1 MRKFIPLALSLLLLL
16 SAAGC
21 SAEQGAEPEKVS
33 KTTMMLDTVI
43 TITLYNWTDASTID
57 LAFEEIA
64 RLEGILSVEQ
74 EGSDLDRLAKAAGKE
89 WVEIA
94 PETEELLRQ
103 AKEYTALSE
112 GHFDVTIGPLVALWD
127 IHDGTG
133 HLPSQ
138 EELDAVLP
146 LISSDDLLVEEGR
159 AYLAREGMIANLGA
173 IAKGY
178 IADKVKE
185 VLMDQGVA
193 HAVLDLGHNILL
205 IGDKT
210 QGQGF
215 TVAIRDPNSQ
225 ENPYVDIVS
234 ATDKSVV
241 TSGID
246 QRNFTEEGKTYHHI
260 LDPFTGFPAD
270 NGLASVTILS
280 NTSAQGDA
288 LSTSCFLLGPEKG
301 MALVESLEDVEA
313 LFVTTDGQLL
323 PSSGYEAYRAEQ

>member
-1 MRKFIPLALSLLLLL
+1 MRKYIALVLSLFLLL

-21 SAEQGAEPEKVS
+21 GTEQGAEPEKVS

-43 TITLYNWTDASTID
+43 TITLYDWTDASTID

-64 RLEGILSVEQ
+64 RLEDILSVEQ

-89 WVEIA
+89 WVEIT
-94 PETEELLRQ
+94 PETEEVLRQ

-112 GHFDVTIGPLVALWD
+112 GRFDVTVGPLVDLWD

-133 HLPSQ
+133 HLPTQ

-146 LISSDDLLVEEGR
+146 LIRSDDLLVEEGR
-159 AYLAREGMIANLGA
+159 AYLVREGMIANLGA

-185 VLMDQGVA
+185 VLLDQGVA

-205 IGDKT
+205 IGDKA

-215 TVAIRDPNSQ
+215 TVAIQDPNSQ
-225 ENPYVDIVS
+225 ENSYVDIVS

-246 QRNFTEEGKTYHHI
+246 QRNFTYEGKTYHHI

-288 LSTSCFLLGPEKG
+288 LSTSCFLLGPEQG

>member
-1 MRKFIPLALSLLLLL
+1 M
-16 SAAGC
+16 
-21 SAEQGAEPEKVS
+21 
-33 KTTMMLDTVI
+33 D
-43 TITLYNWTDASTID
+43 
-57 LAFEEIA
+57 
-64 RLEGILSVEQ
+64 
-74 EGSDLDRLAKAAGKE
+74 
-89 WVEIA
+89 
-94 PETEELLRQ
+94 
-103 AKEYTALSE
+103 
-112 GHFDVTIGPLVALWD
+112 LWD

-133 HLPSQ
+133 HLPTQ

-146 LISSDDLLVEEGR
+146 LIRSDDLLVEEGR

-185 VLMDQGVA
+185 VLIDQGVA

-205 IGDKT
+205 IGDKA

-225 ENPYVDIVS
+225 ENSYVDIVS

-246 QRNFTEEGKTYHHI
+246 QRNFTYEGKTYHHI

-288 LSTSCFLLGPEKG
+288 LSTSCFLLGPEQGWPWWKAWKTWKPCLSPPTG
-301 MALVESLEDVEA
+301 SCSRPPATKPTGRSSKNTTSSAKKTAREPFPCRFCVSYKSVKISKERIKLSLS
-313 LFVTTDGQLL
+313 FQKIH
-323 PSSGYEAYRAEQ
+323 

>member
-1 MRKFIPLALSLLLLL
+1 MRKYIALVLSLFLLL

-21 SAEQGAEPEKVS
+21 GTEQGAEPEKVS

-43 TITLYNWTDASTID
+43 TITLYDWTDASTID

-64 RLEGILSVEQ
+64 RLEDILSVEQ

-89 WVEIA
+89 WVEIT
-94 PETEELLRQ
+94 PETEEVLRQ

-112 GHFDVTIGPLVALWD
+112 GRFDVTVGPLVDLWD

-133 HLPSQ
+133 HLPTQ

-146 LISSDDLLVEEGR
+146 LIRSDDLLVEEGR
-159 AYLAREGMIANLGA
+159 AYLVREGMIANLGA

-185 VLMDQGVA
+185 VLLDQGVA

-205 IGDKT
+205 IGDKA

-225 ENPYVDIVS
+225 ENSYVDIVS

-246 QRNFTEEGKTYHHI
+246 QRNFTYEGKTYHHI

-288 LSTSCFLLGPEKG
+288 LSTSCFLLGPEQG